1 MKIPTSLVFGLHSL
15 SLGVVVGGTPLPQK
29 PASIADGTVI
39 LPQATLKGF
48 KDAHGN
54 TVFLGVP
61 FAATTGGENRLVI
74 YRISRD
80 HQLMTYADGKLLR
93 MSRT

>member
-1 MKIPTSLVFGLHSL
+1 MKIPASFVFGLHSL

-29 PASIADGTVI
+29 PASVADGTVS

-61 FAATTGGENRLVI
+61 FAATTGGENRLVVHPT
-74 YRISRD
+74 SRD
-80 HQLMTYADGKLLR
+80 R
-93 MSRT
+93 